1 MRTSPLLLLALVLS
15 ACGGSSGS
23 GTSAAPTQAAPTQ
36 AAGDPASCLTEAG
49 LTDVVQQ
56 TSTGWRGN
64 HTENGQPEFY
74 AVFVEK
80 FPSAAKAARLV
91 ADAVDVYAEQAGVYA
106 ITGPARTGSTMSSAG
121 QANAQALLAQIRDC
135 LSA

>member
-23 GTSAAPTQAAPTQ
+23 GTTAAPTQ
-36 AAGDPASCLTEAG
+36 AAGDPASCLTDAG

-56 TSTGWRGN
+56 TSTGWRGF

-74 AVFVEK
+74 AVFVEE
-80 FPSAAKAARLV
+80 FPSAAEAARLV

-106 ITGPARTGSTMSSAG
+106 ITGPGSTGSTMSSAG
-121 QANAQALLAQIRDC
+121 QATAQALLAQIRDC